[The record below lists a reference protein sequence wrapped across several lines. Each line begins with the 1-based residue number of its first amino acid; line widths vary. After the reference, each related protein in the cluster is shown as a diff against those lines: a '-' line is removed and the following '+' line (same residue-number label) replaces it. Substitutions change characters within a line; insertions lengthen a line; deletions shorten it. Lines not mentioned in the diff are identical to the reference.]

1 MSAYRLTPF
10 VLAFIWLAV
19 GVWFCSRSP
28 LWLAKVIDKE
38 VVGSFAAYIRSLK
51 KPEPY
56 KGKGFRYD
64 DEVIRRKQGKKS
76 A

>member
-1 MSAYRLTPF
+1 MLDLALGFSHPVNIDIPSELT
-10 VLAFIWLAV
+10 VTADKNIITIT
-19 GVWFCSRSP
+19 G
-28 LWLAKVIDKE
+28 IDKE
-38 VVGSFAAYIRSLK
+38 KVGQFSAFVRSLK